1 MPAPLPLGVLPL
13 VLVLASPPPPAPES
27 KTCSLLTSAD
37 IEAATGEKPDGEGHP
52 TEMQPPGSN
61 DPMQMC
67 TWVVRNQKGQV
78 MISTAHMPPG
88 TDVKA
93 LAKNNAGM
101 DALRAQKWTEES
113 KDFGNAWCAVMSPP
127 ASVKQP
133 MYMSACAAAP
143 KGTVLSVTYISPTK
157 KLSID
162 QTKALTDKAAA
173 RMP

>member
-13 VLVLASPPPPAPES
+13 VFVLASPPAPAS
-27 KTCSLLTSAD
+27 KTCTLLTSAD
-37 IEAATGEKPDGEGHP
+37 IEAATGAKPDGEGHP
-52 TEMQPPGSN
+52 SEMQPPGSK
-61 DPMQMC
+61 DTMQMC
-67 TWVVRNQKGQV
+67 AWVVRSQQGQV
-78 MISTAHMPPG
+78 MISTARMPAG
-88 TDVKA
+88 ADVKA
-93 LAKNNAGM
+93 LVKDNAGM
-101 DALRAQKWTEES
+101 DALRTQKWTEES
-113 KDFGNAWCAVMSPP
+113 KDFGNAWCTVMSPP
-127 ASVKQP
+127 STVKEP